1 MEAAGDVV
9 LRMDHDG
16 RIIGCSLR
24 ALETLAADQLDGIPL
39 SRYIA
44 SDDRLALE
52 SCLRGALE
60 DDHSCRVNVRMLTAS
75 GRQWFELQITRVV
88 DEEQAQLLAV
98 GRNISGQQQ
107 TEERLRYLATHD
119 ALTGL
124 PNRSLLADRLKQA
137 IAEASR
143 SGRGFYV
150 LTIDLDGF
158 KKVNDALGHG
168 VGDQLLCIASER
180 LRQLLREVD
189 TLARVGGDEFVA
201 VLPGLTNDAD
211 LQTVARRMISAMHL
225 PFEIQGHPLYIGAS
239 IGAARYP
246 EHGDNEVKLLAH
258 ADIAMYRAKELG
270 KSRCELYN
278 TRRFAHTEHDVSM
291 EAAMYEAVREGEF
304 LLEYQPIVD
313 SASGEIVG
321 FEALMR
327 WNHAVMGAI
336 SPARFIPVAE
346 NNGLIN
352 LLGAW
357 AMKAACYQVR
367 QFESVAGRRLYVSV
381 NVSPRQFRDD
391 HFLRTVDDAIKLSGI
406 KGDQLLLEI
415 TEGTLMSD
423 PEHAEDLMKKIV
435 ARGARIAIDD
445 FGTGYSSLA
454 YLKRFPIAALK
465 IDRAFIRDL
474 PDAAKDAA
482 ICNVVISLAR
492 HLNLVTVAEGV
503 ETEQQRQ
510 YLTTQGCTL
519 LQGYLTGQPLPP
531 EAALRLLRGLPTASA
546 STRTSTPPAPA
557 GGAVPAVAAAL
568 ANAAVP
574 GIAAVSAVPGVA
586 AASPAAAAHAG
597 NAAAVSRVGGA
608 VSRREVR

>member
-1 MEAAGDVV
+1 LSTIENHEYESRLKFQLDSLMEAAGDLV
-9 LRMDHDG
+9 LRIDLE
-16 RIIGCSLR
+16 GCILQASLR
-24 ALETLAADQLDGIPL
+24 SHQTLGAADLKGARL
-39 SRYIA
+39 TEYTS
-44 SDDRLALE
+44 SEDRLALQA
-52 SCLRGALE
+52 SVHGALE
-60 DDHSCRVNVRMLTAS
+60 EDPARRCNARMLTAS
-75 GRQWFELQITRVV
+75 GRQWFELQISRAGEG
-88 DEEQAQLLAV
+88 DGLHLLVV

-124 PNRSLLADRLKQA
+124 PNRALLSDRLKQA
-137 IAEASR
+137 MAEAGR

-158 KKVNDALGHG
+158 KKVNDALGHA

-180 LRQLLREVD
+180 LRHLLREVD

-201 VLPGLTNDAD
+201 VLPGLTNEPD
-211 LQTVARRMISAMHL
+211 LQQVARRMISSMHL

-239 IGAARYP
+239 VGAARFP

-270 KSRCELYN
+270 KSRCEVYSN
-278 TRRFAHTEHDVSM
+278 NRFAHTEHDVSM

-304 LLEYQPIVD
+304 MLQYQPIVD
-313 SASGEIVG
+313 AASRDIVG

-327 WNHAVMGAI
+327 WMHPGMGTI
-336 SPARFIPVAE
+336 SPSRFIPIAE

-367 QFESVAGRRLYVSV
+367 HFEAAAGRKLYVSV

-391 HFLRTVDDAIKLSGI
+391 QFLRSVDDAIKLSGI
-406 KGDQLLLEI
+406 SGEQLLLEI

-423 PEHAEDLMKKIV
+423 PEHAQRLMQEIV

-474 PDAAKDAA
+474 PSAEKDAA
-482 ICNVVISLAR
+482 ICNVVISLAS
-492 HLNLVTVAEGV
+492 HLNLITVAEGV
-503 ETEQQRQ
+503 EKDEQLE
-510 YLTTQGCTL
+510 YLTNQGCTL
-519 LQGYLTGQPLPP
+519 VQGYLTGMPLAPD
-531 EAALRLLRGLPTASA
+531 AAIALLRQ
-546 STRTSTPPAPA
+546 PPRN
-557 GGAVPAVAAAL
+557 L
-568 ANAAVP
+568 
-574 GIAAVSAVPGVA
+574 
-586 AASPAAAAHAG
+586 
-597 NAAAVSRVGGA
+597 VSRLEHVQ
-608 VSRREVR
+608 

>member
-1 MEAAGDVV
+1 MSTIQIHQNESRLQFQLDSLMEAAGELV
-9 LRMDHDG
+9 LRLDTEGHIQQASQRSHLTLGAQDLNG
-16 RIIGCSLR
+16 LSLVDYVGN
-24 ALETLAADQLDGIPL
+24 E
-39 SRYIA
+39 
-44 SDDRLALE
+44 DRLALQ
-52 SCLRGALE
+52 SSLRGALE
-60 DDHSCRVNVRMLTAS
+60 DAAPARCNARILTAS
-75 GRQWFELQITRVV
+75 GRQWFELQFTRVG
-88 DEEQAQLLAV
+88 EGESQHLLAV

-124 PNRSLLADRLKQA
+124 PNRALLADRLKQA
-137 IAEASR
+137 MAESSR

-180 LRQLLREVD
+180 LRHLLREVD

-201 VLPGLTNDAD
+201 VLPGLTNEPD
-211 LQTVARRMISAMHL
+211 LQQVARRMISSMHL

-239 IGAARYP
+239 VGAARYP

-270 KSRCELYN
+270 KSRCEVYSN
-278 TRRFAHTEHDVSM
+278 NRFSHTEHDVSM

-304 LLEYQPIVD
+304 VLQYQPIVD
-313 SASGEIVG
+313 AVSRDIVG

-327 WNHAVMGAI
+327 WMHPGMGTI
-336 SPARFIPVAE
+336 SPSRFIPIAE

-367 QFESVAGRRLYVSV
+367 HFEAAAGRKLYVSV

-391 HFLRTVDDAIKLSGI
+391 QFLRSVDDAIKLSGI
-406 KGDQLLLEI
+406 SGEQLLLEI

-423 PEHAEDLMKKIV
+423 PEHAQSLMQEIV

-474 PDAAKDAA
+474 PNAAKDAA
-482 ICNVVISLAR
+482 ICNVVISLASN
-492 HLNLVTVAEGV
+492 LNLITVAEGV
-503 ETEQQRQ
+503 EKDEQLN
-510 YLTTQGCTL
+510 YLTNQGCTL
-519 LQGYLTGQPLPP
+519 IQGYLTGQPVAPD
-531 EAALRLLRGLPTASA
+531 EALALLR
-546 STRTSTPPAPA
+546 RPA
-557 GGAVPAVAAAL
+557 GGAL
-568 ANAAVP
+568 TRLE
-574 GIAAVSAVPGVA
+574 
-586 AASPAAAAHAG
+586 HLQ
-597 NAAAVSRVGGA
+597 
-608 VSRREVR
+608 